1 MGESLYICIMNYKQ
15 IHDSIIDRAKTRVL
29 PKEVYTERHH
39 IIPRCMGG
47 SDDKTNLVALTAKEH
62 FIVHK
67 LLVEIHPDVDGL
79 FLAYYLFT
87 NGTNRMNHK
96 GNVYYKVGAK
106 EYERV
111 KIMYSKIL
119 SERSKNIQRTK
130 EWCDNI
136 SKSQKGK
143 KGQPHSEEWKVNHS
157 IMVSGENHPMY
168 NKKHKD
174 DSKQKMSI
182 AKKGKYTGSKNP
194 NGKKIINTITGNI
207 HDSLQ
212 EVAGILGIS
221 KAHLCRKINPNN
233 KTHNNTPYQYV

>member
-1 MGESLYICIMNYKQ
+1 MGDFLYLYVMNYKQ

-39 IIPRCMGG
+39 IIPRCMNG
-47 SDDKTNLVALTAKEH
+47 SDDKSNLVDLTAKEH

-67 LLVEIHPDVDGL
+67 LLVEVYPDVDGL
-79 FLAYYLFT
+79 VLAYFLFT

-96 GNVYYKVGAK
+96 DINHYKVGAK

-111 KIMYSKIL
+111 KIAYSKIL
-119 SERSKNIQRTK
+119 SERSRNIERTQ
-130 EWCDNI
+130 EWKDNI
-136 SKSQKGK
+136 SKAQKGK
-143 KGQPHSEEWKVNHS
+143 KGRPHSEEWKVNHS
-157 IMVSGENHPMY
+157 KEVSGENHPMY

-174 DSKQKMSI
+174 SSKEKMSI

-194 NGKKIINTITGNI
+194 NGKKIINTITGEI

-212 EVAGILGIS
+212 EVATILNVS
-221 KAHLCRKINPNN
+221 KPHLCRKINPNN
-233 KTHNNTPYQYV
+233 KTKNDTPYKYV